1 MGSRSV
7 EWMPNLVDDA
17 HITIPNGQSLSTH
30 VDTHGQTIVG
40 FIIPDTLTGTKL
52 KILAAR
58 SEDKDNYIFV
68 CNTLGADFEL
78 TKSTESGTRY
88 YSFSPSDL
96 LPIQRLKVQSDAAQ
110 SGGDCTI
117 HIVSRAL

>member
-1 MGSRSV
+1 MASKSA
-7 EWMPNLVDDA
+7 EWMPNLVDND
-17 HITIPNGQSLSTH
+17 HITIPNGQSISTH
-30 VDTHGQTIVG
+30 VNTHGQTIVG

-58 SEDKDNYIFV
+58 SGDKDNYIIV
-68 CNTLGADFEL
+68 CNTLGTDFEL
-78 TKSTESGTRY
+78 TKSTQSGIRY

-96 LPIQRLKVQSDAAQ
+96 LPIQRLKVQSDATQ

-117 HIVSRAL
+117 YIVSRAL

>member
-1 MGSRSV
+1 MGRSV
-7 EWMPNLVDDA
+7 EWMPNLVDDD

-30 VDTHGQTIVG
+30 VNTHGQTIVG
-40 FIIPDTLTGTKL
+40 FIIPDTLSGTKL

-58 SEDKDNYIFV
+58 SGDKDNYITV
-68 CNTLGADFEL
+68 CNTLGTDFEL

-96 LPIQRLKVQSDAAQ
+96 LPIQRLKVQSDAVQ

-117 HIVSRAL
+117 YVISRAL